1 MWLGNNFLDDR
12 PLKRLPPIF
21 SVRLVVSP
29 KPYGPSRTTMVQVCQ
44 FSDVAANIKVS
55 RMADWSFLD
64 TGAGL
69 YTPRD
74 GLNLP

>member
-12 PLKRLPPIF
+12 RLKLLPPIF

-29 KPYGPSRTTMVQVCQ
+29 KPYGPTMVQVCQ

-74 GLNLP
+74 GLKLTA